1 MSAYNNVILFDDH
14 RWKDL
19 LPLTF
24 TRPVSEIRIGILTIK
39 EKWEKHLNTS
49 VSYLTQN
56 YLTKKYPLH
65 ISEDNL
71 LINSAILPT
80 KGLIDKIL
88 ALQSNQ
94 YLETNGDVIAARIDK
109 ADLMVLKNQNDSFAS
124 FKEKGTLITN
134 DVEASSISQPYD
146 IFSQNGAEMLMD
158 FELVTAGRK
167 SQPYASSNTV
177 FGSHPIFIED
187 GVSMEC
193 CTINT
198 NNGPVYLGEDVE
210 IMEGTIIRGG
220 FVACKGS
227 VVKMGA
233 KIYGPTTIGPNCRL
247 GGEVNNSVLLANSN
261 KGHDGFLGNSVIG
274 EWCNLG
280 ADTNTSNLKNNY
292 LPVKIW
298 SYPEAKFKDTGQQF
312 CGLIMGDHSKSGIN
326 TMFNTGTV
334 VGVAANIFGDGFPRT
349 YIPSFSWGGSAGF
362 ITHQL
367 KKALETAEIV
377 MKRRH
382 IELTAEDR
390 DILEYIFNHAADIHD

>member
-1 MSAYNNVILFDDH
+1 MSAYNNVILYDDH
-14 RWKDL
+14 RWKSL

-24 TRPVSEIRIGILTIK
+24 TRPVSELRIGILTIK
-39 EKWEKHLNTS
+39 EKWEKRLNTS
-49 VSYLTQN
+49 VSYLTQD
-56 YLTKKYPLH
+56 YLAKKYPLH
-65 ISEDNL
+65 IDNENL
-71 LINSAILPT
+71 LVNSCILPT
-80 KGLIDKIL
+80 KGLIEKIL
-88 ALQSNQ
+88 ALKPNQ
-94 YLETNGDVIAARIDK
+94 YLENQEGIIAARISK
-109 ADLMVLKNQNDSFAS
+109 ADLIELNNQNGSFTS
-124 FKEKGTLITN
+124 FKEKATLIAI
-134 DVEASSISQPYD
+134 DIEVSSISQPYD
-146 IFSQNGAEMLMD
+146 IFSQNGAEMLKD
-158 FELVTAGRK
+158 FELVTAGRE

-177 FGSHPIFIED
+177 FGSYPIFIED

-198 NNGPVYLGEDVE
+198 NNGPVYIGEDVE

-220 FVACKGS
+220 FAACKGS
-227 VVKMGA
+227 IVKMGA

-298 SYPEAKFKDTGQQF
+298 SYSEAKFKDTGQQF

-377 MKRRH
+377 MQRRH
-382 IELTAEDR
+382 IDLTPEDR
-390 DILEYIFNHAADIHD
+390 NILEYIFNHAAHIHD